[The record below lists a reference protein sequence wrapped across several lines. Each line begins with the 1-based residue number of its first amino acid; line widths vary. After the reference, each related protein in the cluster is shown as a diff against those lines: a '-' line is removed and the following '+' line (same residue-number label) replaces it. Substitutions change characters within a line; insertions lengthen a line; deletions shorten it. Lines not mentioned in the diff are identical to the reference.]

1 MHFRRFG
8 KTEEMLSVFSFGAM
22 RYLESDDNA
31 VATAL
36 AAFDAGINHLE
47 TARGYGESERM
58 LGLALKHIPREK
70 VYLETKIGP
79 TETADEFRR
88 CLDESFERMGVDYI
102 DNLAIHGI
110 NTPELLTQA
119 VQPDGALTALEAAK
133 SEGIIGHIGFSTHAP
148 LDVILAA
155 IDTQAFEFVNLHYY
169 YFNQRNYPAI
179 QRATE
184 LDMGVFIISPTD
196 KGGQLYNPP
205 DKLRRMMAPWTPLH
219 FNHRFLLANQD
230 IHTLSLGAAKP
241 GELAEHLVVQ
251 NDTGWLT
258 NEEKASLAALDAEPL
273 RVLGST
279 LCTQCFDCLPC
290 PEDIQIPE
298 VLRLRTLVTAFDMLE
313 FGKWRYNMFGEGG
326 HWFPGQ
332 PAAKCTD
339 CGDCLPRCPMK
350 LDIPALLRETDALIA
365 GEPVKRLWNTE

>member
-8 KTEEMLSVFSFGAM
+8 KTEETLSVFSFGAM

-31 VATAL
+31 VATTL
-36 AAFDAGINHLE
+36 AAVESGINHLE

-58 LGLALKHIPREK
+58 LGLALKHIPRDK
-70 VYLETKIGP
+70 VYIETKIGP
-79 TETADEFRR
+79 TDTAEEYRR
-88 CLDESFERMGVDYI
+88 CLDESFQRMGVDFI

-110 NTPELLTQA
+110 NTPELLA
-119 VQPDGALTALEAAK
+119 KAIQPDGALTALQAAK

-148 LDVILAA
+148 LNVIL
-155 IDTQAFEFVNLHYY
+155 DTINTDAFEFVNLHYY
-169 YFNQRNYPAI
+169 YFNQRNLPAV
-179 QRATE
+179 QRAGE

-205 DKLRRMMAPWTPLH
+205 DKLRTMMAPWTPLQ
-219 FNHRFLLANQD
+219 FNHRFLLSNPD
-230 IHTLSLGAAKP
+230 VHTLSLGAAKP
-241 GELAEHLVVQ
+241 EELAEHLVVQ
-251 NDTGWLT
+251 DDTGWLT
-258 NEEKASLAALDAEPL
+258 NEEKAILAALDAEPL
-273 RVLGST
+273 RVLGNT

-290 PEDIQIPE
+290 PEDIHIPE
-298 VLRLRTLVTAFDMLE
+298 VLRLRTLVTAFDLMD

-332 PAAKCTD
+332 PASKCTD

-350 LDIPALLRETDALIA
+350 LDIPALLRQTDSLIA
-365 GEPVKRLWNTE
+365 GETVKRLWSED